1 MNIFT
6 SFCRTLLITIL
17 MYSSSVFSAPIV
29 ISNATFKRSANQVK
43 YVFTNSKTAIAL
55 DSDTLAIEP
64 LDLGAYQG
72 FLTAYSNAK
81 NDQNWCSPN
90 PLRHRCDTIELKIG
104 KDAKIFRIPDSG
116 CDLGAK
122 AKICLAFK
130 PYFALRQKYESSIC
144 IINDLVTIHRR
155 HDSLLKVANDF
166 YMRKTSNPEED
177 SLYKSLDFLPLGKDF
192 FTGFD
197 SMKNVRHIPLPEP
210 EEKLFLFKPGFV
222 KIDCKLY
229 IKSEDSA
236 PRANSDKSF

>member
-1 MNIFT
+1 MNILS
-6 SFCRTLLITIL
+6 SFFRTLLTTTL
-17 MYSSSVFSAPIV
+17 MYSSMAFSAPIV
-29 ISNATFKRSANQVK
+29 ISNTTFKRSTNQVR

-104 KDAKIFRIPDSG
+104 NDAKIFRISDSG

-155 HDSLLKVANDF
+155 HDSLLKVANEFD
-166 YMRKTSNPEED
+166 MRKTSTQEED
-177 SLYKSLDFLPLGKDF
+177 SLYKSLDYLPLGKDF

-197 SMKNVRHIPLPEP
+197 SMKNGRHIPLPEP
-210 EEKLFLFKPGFV
+210 EDKLYLFKPGFAR
-222 KIDCKLY
+222 IDCKLY
-229 IKSEDSA
+229 IKSEDST
-236 PRANSDKSF
+236 PKNNSDKSF